1 MKLRLE
7 GPDEQQQ
14 ELHLTDSSIKI
25 GREHDNDL
33 VLDDRTVS
41 RHHCTIRLDDEG
53 AVTIEDAG
61 SRYGTV
67 VNGRR
72 IKMPSAFAPGDVVEI
87 GGWKARLLDEQTAEF
102 EVEMANCPTDEME
115 ATRLETP
122 GETRRTRVVL
132 PPEPRRHSPGYIVLL
147 VTLAAVA
154 GILLTYVIID
164 SLG

>member
-1 MKLRLE
+1 MKLRLD

-25 GREHDNDL
+25 GREHDNDI

-41 RHHCTIRLDDEG
+41 RHHCTVRLDEEG
-53 AVTIEDAG
+53 AVTIEDTG

-72 IKMPSAFAPGDVVEI
+72 IKVPSALVPGDVVEL
-87 GGWKARLLDEQTAEF
+87 GVWKARLADEHTTEF
-102 EVEMANCPTDEME
+102 EVELANCPTDEME

-122 GETRRTRVVL
+122 GETRRAKVL
-132 PPEPRRHSPGYIVLL
+132 LPEPRRHSPGYIVLL
-147 VTLAAVA
+147 VTLAAIA

-164 SLG
+164 SFG